1 MTCYVWNDC
10 WGVKISQCRLSCR
23 ATPKEGSIL
32 SPCSFEEEAAAA
44 GLSRCGLLL
53 PLLWSQHTPP
63 PRRPSVRPSGRV
75 MSGFWRRRRR
85 PRFSSYWSLCSRS
98 AGRRRAK
105 PRRGYSRTA
114 AERFEEEIDVVALTD
129 DAMWAVREIFP
140 TFGSLGIDFQV
151 WSILCFIA
159 PAPAYILIWMSWAQL
174 WLGTRGGAGEGVTSL
189 ETSFRNVSPRDGDQ
203 MAKWIVQLCL
213 VAGKRLSR

>member
-1 MTCYVWNDC
+1 MIVEGSKYLNVAFRAVPRRKREVFFHPVALRRKPPPQVSL
-10 WGVKISQCRLSCR
+10 GVACSCR
-23 ATPKEGSIL
+23 S
-32 SPCSFEEEAAAA
+32 
-44 GLSRCGLLL
+44 CGRNTRRRLAV
-53 PLLWSQHTPP
+53 
-63 PRRPSVRPSGRV
+63 RPSVRPSGRV

-114 AERFEEEIDVVALTD
+114 AERFEEEIDVVASTD

-174 WLGTRGGAGEGVTSL
+174 
-189 ETSFRNVSPRDGDQ
+189 
-203 MAKWIVQLCL
+203 
-213 VAGKRLSR
+213 